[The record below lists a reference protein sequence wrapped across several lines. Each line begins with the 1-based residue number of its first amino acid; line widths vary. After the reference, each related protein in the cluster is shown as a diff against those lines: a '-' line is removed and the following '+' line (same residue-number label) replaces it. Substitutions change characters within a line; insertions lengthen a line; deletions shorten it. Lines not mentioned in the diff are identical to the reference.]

1 MNGLIEFLTTEE
13 MIVVYVLL
21 GIASVLGLIVY
32 FLDKTHNKRRQR
44 QNTRELRKIV
54 DEVAPSNSGEIQ
66 QNVEPVLINKP
77 EVKTN
82 SVVAPVEVVSPVV
95 EVEKES
101 IQTPVVDSVIENVSA
116 PVTEVI
122 SSPVTT
128 PPVVE
133 VAPTV
138 EMVAPVVENP
148 EPVDV
153 IDYQNDVKPVSLDQI
168 EEKSNIVNEVNNN
181 VEMLNEINEEA
192 NHQSFESDGL
202 QYTSIEPDPS
212 EAQAELMKL
221 TETLEKAEA
230 EVKNIELT
238 AFEEEQ
244 EQNAII
250 SLDELM
256 TRGKAM
262 YESGELEKLEDEG
275 NEPIS
280 LQDLEERMKEAK
292 ATVEA
297 ISEEPVVVSSETI
310 AEQMVLDDFQTAAT
324 PKEFSPII
332 EEKKE
337 ESAPYQAHK
346 KFKSSPVI
354 SPVYGIERP
363 SDISHNDI
371 ELENT
376 ANFEKLDEEIRK
388 TNEFLMT
395 LKELQKNLD

>member
-1 MNGLIEFLTTEE
+1 MSGLIDFLTTEE
-13 MIVVYVLL
+13 MIVVYALV
-21 GIASVLGLIVY
+21 GIASVLYFIIY
-32 FLDKTHNKRRQR
+32 FLDKTYYKRKQR

-54 DEVAPSNSGEIQ
+54 DEIAPEDAVFVQ
-66 QNVEPVLINKP
+66 QEPVIVPMEQEKEVTPLEEIAPAAVMPEVILP
-77 EVKTN
+77 EVKEEVIT
-82 SVVAPVEVVSPVV
+82 SVDTTPVVAEPSVKEEVNTLENSSVV
-95 EVEKES
+95 EVLEENKEMD
-101 IQTPVVDSVIENVSA
+101 IQDSSVS
-116 PVTEVI
+116 
-122 SSPVTT
+122 S
-128 PPVVE
+128 
-133 VAPTV
+133 
-138 EMVAPVVENP
+138 
-148 EPVDV
+148 
-153 IDYQNDVKPVSLDQI
+153 Q
-168 EEKSNIVNEVNNN
+168 EE
-181 VEMLNEINEEA
+181 
-192 NHQSFESDGL
+192 L

-292 ATVEA
+292 ATAEA

-324 PKEFSPII
+324 PKEVSPIM

-363 SDISHNDI
+363 SDVSHNDI

>member
-101 IQTPVVDSVIENVSA
+101 VQTPVVDSVIENVSA
-116 PVTEVI
+116 
-122 SSPVTT
+122 PVTT

-212 EAQAELMKL
+212 EAQAELMRL
-221 TETLEKAEA
+221 TEVLEKAE
-230 EVKNIELT
+230 EETKNIDLT

-256 TRGKAM
+256 SRNKAL

-280 LQDLEERMKEAK
+280 IQDLEERMKAQKEVTNPVSAVEEPIIIS
-292 ATVEA
+292 TV
-297 ISEEPVVVSSETI
+297 SEER
-310 AEQMVLDDFQTAAT
+310 QMSLDDFQSVSIPSVEPVT
-324 PKEFSPII
+324 PVVESVTPRV
-332 EEKKE
+332 EEK
-337 ESAPYQAHK
+337 PVYQEHK

-354 SPVYGIERP
+354 SPVYGIEKP
-363 SDISHNDI
+363 VVNSSSDI

-376 ANFEKLDEEIRK
+376 ANYEKLDEEIRK

-395 LKELQKNLD
+395 LRELQKKLD

>member
-1 MNGLIEFLTTEE
+1 MSGLIDFLTTEE
-13 MIVVYVLL
+13 MIVVYALV
-21 GIASVLGLIVY
+21 GIASVLYFIIY
-32 FLDKTHNKRRQR
+32 FLDKTYYKRKQR

-54 DEVAPSNSGEIQ
+54 DEIAPEDAVFVQ
-66 QNVEPVLINKP
+66 QEPVIVPMEQEKEVTPLEEIAPAAVMP
-77 EVKTN
+77 EVILPEAKEEVVT
-82 SVVAPVEVVSPVV
+82 SVDTTPVVAEPSVKEEVNTLENSSVV
-95 EVEKES
+95 EVLEENKEMD
-101 IQTPVVDSVIENVSA
+101 IQDSSVS
-116 PVTEVI
+116 
-122 SSPVTT
+122 S
-128 PPVVE
+128 
-133 VAPTV
+133 
-138 EMVAPVVENP
+138 
-148 EPVDV
+148 
-153 IDYQNDVKPVSLDQI
+153 Q
-168 EEKSNIVNEVNNN
+168 EE
-181 VEMLNEINEEA
+181 
-192 NHQSFESDGL
+192 L